1 MPGTF
6 AARSATKPT
15 FSTALLLAALLLG
28 GCKTTGSSMSSTAS
42 ATSTDASTTIGVL
55 LASHGDIDDP
65 ATELEDYIKT
75 AFLNNVGIPLAY
87 WARPAVTQP
96 AYLASVK
103 TVRAQYDIIGSTR
116 YRENSQLQI
125 GALQKALK
133 DAGINAKTYYGFNFA
148 KPYIHDSM
156 AQMQKDGIK
165 KIIVFNQG
173 AQCSWASQGEN
184 IGDVRE
190 YMKEHPEYDAEV
202 IGYRQYSE
210 DQRFRDLMVEVVT
223 RDAEAK
229 FPAASPNFVCILVG
243 SHGLPVVMTNAGDP
257 AIGEM
262 NRAFDYMVT
271 KMKPYKLYHGFMN
284 DDFIPGAK
292 WADPSSSTVA
302 SKMRADGCRNILLD
316 GRLSFTVNHRATLYD
331 LNTEA
336 RKILESKDKHI
347 DWQSNLTWTKPK
359 VELANHFDGDP
370 GLASLY
376 ASLTKEALARVG
388 DIEVIKEL
396 GKPVTPAPK
405 KEDSCKRIAP

>member
-1 MPGTF
+1 MPWTF
-6 AARSATKPT
+6 AAIPRMSRP
-15 FSTALLLAALLLG
+15 LLLASLVLS
-28 GCKTTGSSMSSTAS
+28 GCKTTGTAVSSAIQTS
-42 ATSTDASTTIGVL
+42 ADENPTVAVL
-55 LASHGDIDDP
+55 LASHGDIDDE

-75 AFLNNVGIPLAY
+75 AFLHNVGIPLAY

-96 AYLASVK
+96 AYLASVNNVK
-103 TVRAQYDIIGSTR
+103 SQYDIIGPTH
-116 YRENSQLQI
+116 YREHSQLQI
-125 GALQKALK
+125 EALQKALK
-133 DAGINAKTYYGFNFA
+133 DVGINAKTYYGFNFA
-148 KPYIHDSM
+148 KPYIHETM

-165 KIIVFNQG
+165 KFVVYNQG

-190 YMKEHPEYDAEV
+190 YMTEHPEYDAEV

-223 RDAEAK
+223 RDAKAK
-229 FPAASPNFVCILVG
+229 FQDVSPSLVCILMG
-243 SHGLPVVMTNAGDP
+243 SHGLPVVMTDAGDP

-271 KMKPYKLYHGFMN
+271 KMKPYQLYHGFLN

-292 WADPSSSTVA
+292 WAVPNSAEVA
-302 SKMRADGCRNILLD
+302 KKMHADGCRNILMD

-331 LNTEA
+331 LNSVA
-336 RKILESKDKHI
+336 RKILEAKDNHI

-359 VELANHFDGDP
+359 VELANHFNGDP
-370 GLASLY
+370 GLAKLL
-376 ASLTKEALARVG
+376 ATLTKEAFARTG

>member
-1 MPGTF
+1 MAKKSDAP
-6 AARSATKPT
+6 ATLIKRCTTP
-15 FSTALLLAALLLG
+15 LLLASVILS
-28 GCKTTGSSMSSTAS
+28 GCKTGGSSGSSTNL
-42 ATSTDASTTIGVL
+42 ASTNEGITVAVL
-55 LASHGDIDDP
+55 LASHGDIDD
-65 ATELEDYIKT
+65 TKGELEDYIKT
-75 AFLNNVGIPLAY
+75 AFKHNVGIPLPY

-96 AYLASVK
+96 AYMLSVK
-103 TVRAQYDIIGSTR
+103 NVKSQYDIIGPTH
-116 YRENSQLQI
+116 YRENSQKQI
-125 GALQKALK
+125 EALALALK
-133 DAGINAKTYYGFNFA
+133 EAGISARTYYGFNFA
-148 KPYIHDSM
+148 KPYISETM

-165 KIIVFNQG
+165 KIIVYNQG

-210 DQRFRDLMVEVVT
+210 DQRFRDLMVDVVT
-223 RDAEAK
+223 RDAQEK
-229 FPAASPNFVCILVG
+229 FPGVSASQICVLIG
-243 SHGLPVVMTNAGDP
+243 SHGLPVIMTDAGDP

-271 KMKPYKLYHGFMN
+271 KMKPYRLYHGFLN

-292 WADPSSSTVA
+292 WAQPPSSDVA
-302 SKMRADGCRNILLD
+302 TTMRDDGCRNILLD

-331 LNTEA
+331 LNYVA
-336 RKILESKDKHI
+336 RNILETKDDKI
-347 DWQSNLTWTKPK
+347 NWQANLTWKKPK

-370 GLASLY
+370 GLAKLI
-376 ASLTKEALARVG
+376 ATLTKEALARNG

-396 GKPVTPAPK
+396 GQPVTPAPK